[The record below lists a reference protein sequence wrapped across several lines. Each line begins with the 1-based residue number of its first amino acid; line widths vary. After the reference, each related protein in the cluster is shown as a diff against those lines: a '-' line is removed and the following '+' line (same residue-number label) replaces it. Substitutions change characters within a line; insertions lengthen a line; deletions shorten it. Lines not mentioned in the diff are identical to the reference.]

1 MDGARALAVMKK
13 STCYQQCMRFPKEEK
28 MIISTSTSEAK
39 AVPFI
44 HETPFIGS
52 MRNFTHDQLGFFER
66 LAAEGDICGFHM
78 GPITMILLNK
88 AEYVQSVMV
97 EYAYD
102 YFSKSRISRRFTHRD
117 ALFFSRGDT
126 HRQRRKVMAPMFQP
140 RHITH
145 YADIIVQYAE
155 KHAQAWKD
163 NETIDLKEQ
172 MADLTMSIIV
182 KVLFDVDNPQQVS
195 ELLRAFIVGY
205 KHTARRTRSFIAVP
219 ENWPTTYNRRVQE
232 AKSFLDQSIDTM
244 ILERRGD
251 QPDAPQISDRLDML
265 SVLSDTC
272 DEDGNRVSSLR
283 IIDEFVALIG
293 AGYETTMA
301 ALSWTWYFLC
311 ENPEIYQKAQQE
323 VQQALQGRPATL
335 GDLPQLPLCLQI
347 FKEAMRIYPPVPFI
361 LREALEDVVIDG
373 YRIPKGAS
381 LLLSPYTM
389 HRKVEYFPDPER
401 FNPER
406 FSAENEKQQPRNAY
420 LPFGAGPQICI
431 GNHFVLMMGQLLVAT
446 LLQQVTFSLLPGQ
459 QVAPDPS
466 KNITLCPNGKL
477 AAIVQKN

>member
-1 MDGARALAVMKK
+1 
-13 STCYQQCMRFPKEEK
+13 
-28 MIISTSTSEAK
+28 MIIPAHTSEAK
-39 AVPFI
+39 TVPFI
-44 HETPFIGS
+44 REVPIIGS
-52 MRNFTHDQLGFFER
+52 LRNFTHDQLRFFER

-102 YFSKSRISRRFTHRD
+102 YFSKSRISRRFTQRE
-117 ALFFSRGDT
+117 ALFFSLGNT

-145 YADIIVQYAE
+145 YADTIVQYAE
-155 KHAQAWKD
+155 ERARSWNDKE
-163 NETIDLKEQ
+163 NIDIKEQ

-182 KVLFDVDNPQQVS
+182 KVLFDVDNPRRVS
-195 ELLRAFIVGY
+195 ELLDAFVVGY
-205 KHTARRTRSFIAVP
+205 KHTARRTRSFTLP
-219 ENWPTTYNRRVQE
+219 ESWPTAYNRHVHE
-232 AKSFLDQSIDTM
+232 AKSFLDHSIDAM
-244 ILERRGD
+244 ILERRGN
-251 QPDAPQISDRLDML
+251 QPEDPQISNRLDML
-265 SVLSDTC
+265 SVLSDTL

-311 ENPEIYQKAQQE
+311 ENPEIYKQVQQE
-323 VQQALQGRPATL
+323 VQDALQGQKATVK
-335 GDLPQLPLCLQI
+335 DLARLPLCLQV

-361 LREALEDVVIDG
+361 LRETLEDVTIDG

-381 LLLSPYTM
+381 LLVSPYTM
-389 HRKVEYFPDPER
+389 HRKAEYFPDPYQ
-401 FNPER
+401 FNPDR
-406 FSAENEKQQPRNAY
+406 FSAENERLQPRNAY

-446 LLQQVTFSLLPGQ
+446 LAQHVTFSLIPGQ
-459 QVAPDPS
+459 HVAPDPS
-466 KNITLCPNGKL
+466 QNITLCPNGKL
-477 AAIVQKN
+477 AAVVQKNA